1 MSWGSPLRKQGHSS
15 SEVPLGAQVRHLPHL
30 NSSPGQN
37 LCGCLE
43 NHDQGVAT
51 LCRAGG
57 LSCLPRALKGTHLMT
72 FFPDID
78 QEHRW
83 EMESISG
90 VKSGH
95 GPEMALGVPRAM
107 PSGGPI
113 ACTFWMG

>member
-1 MSWGSPLRKQGHSS
+1 
-15 SEVPLGAQVRHLPHL
+15 
-30 NSSPGQN
+30 
-37 LCGCLE
+37 
-43 NHDQGVAT
+43 
-51 LCRAGG
+51 
-57 LSCLPRALKGTHLMT
+57 MT

-95 GPEMALGVPRAM
+95 GPEMALGVPKAM